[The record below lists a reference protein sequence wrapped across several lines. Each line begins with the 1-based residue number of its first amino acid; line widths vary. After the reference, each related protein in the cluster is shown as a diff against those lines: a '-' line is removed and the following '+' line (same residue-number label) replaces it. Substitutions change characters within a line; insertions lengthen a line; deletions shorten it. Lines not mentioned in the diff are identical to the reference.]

1 MKYNPD
7 FTARITAPSHNA
19 YSADEV
25 SSIITSTT
33 GTTVSDRD
41 VVDKPLDDLMLF
53 VFSDILDQE
62 DSYDY

>member
-7 FTARITAPSHNA
+7 FTARITAPSQNA
-19 YSADEV
+19 YSTDEV
-25 SSIITSTT
+25 NSIITSTT

-41 VVDKPLDDLMLF
+41 VVDKQLDDLMLF